1 MVQCLGIENHV
12 FVFIHHEWT
21 GITTT
26 HYGVFLNFIFSSV
39 WEHADIFDD
48 KGMQSENHHQD
59 LEELSCHNISALAA
73 RCSD

>member
-1 MVQCLGIENHV
+1 MG
-12 FVFIHHEWT
+12 
-21 GITTT
+21 
-26 HYGVFLNFIFSSV
+26 FLIFIFSSV
-39 WEHADIFDD
+39 WEHAHIFDD